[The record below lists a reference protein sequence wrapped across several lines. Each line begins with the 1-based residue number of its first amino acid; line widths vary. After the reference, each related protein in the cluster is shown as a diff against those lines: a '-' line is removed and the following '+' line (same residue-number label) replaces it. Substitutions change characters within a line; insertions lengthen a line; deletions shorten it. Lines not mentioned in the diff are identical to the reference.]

1 MKLFHSIIITTF
13 IAFSGTAFAGHCP
26 VDMKKID
33 AALEMSPKLSST
45 QLAYVQKLRSAGES
59 LHKEGKHKESVET
72 LSKAMV
78 ILGIK

>member
-13 IAFSGTAFAGHCP
+13 MVFSGTAFASHCP
-26 VDMKKID
+26 ADMQKID
-33 AALEMSPKLSST
+33 AALEMAPKLT
-45 QLAYVQKLRSAGES
+45 AAQLTEVQKLRSAGES

-72 LSKAMV
+72 LSKAMA

>member
-1 MKLFHSIIITTF
+1 MKLFHTIIIATLTV
-13 IAFSGTAFAGHCP
+13 FSGAAFADHCP

-33 AALEMSPKLSST
+33 AALEMAPKLTSA
-45 QLAYVQKLRSAGES
+45 QLTEVQKLRSAGES

-78 ILGIK
+78 ILGVK

>member
-1 MKLFHSIIITTF
+1 MKLFHTIIIATLMV
-13 IAFSGTAFAGHCP
+13 FSGAAFAGHCP

-33 AALEMSPKLSST
+33 AALEMAPKLTSA
-45 QLAYVQKLRSAGES
+45 QLTEVQKLRSAGES

-78 ILGIK
+78 ILGVK

>member
-1 MKLFHSIIITTF
+1 MKLLHSIIIATLL
-13 IAFSGTAFAGHCP
+13 AFCGAVFAYNCP

-33 AALEMSPKLSST
+33 AALETAPKLTSA
-45 QLAYVQKLRSAGES
+45 QLTEVQKLRSAGES

-78 ILGIK
+78 ILGVK

>member
-1 MKLFHSIIITTF
+1 MKLLHSIIIATLM
-13 IAFSGTAFAGHCP
+13 AFSGAAFADHCP

-33 AALEMSPKLSST
+33 AALEMAPKLTSA
-45 QLAYVQKLRSAGES
+45 QLTEVQKLRSAGES

-78 ILGIK
+78 ILGVK

>member
-1 MKLFHSIIITTF
+1 MKLFHSIIIATLMV
-13 IAFSGTAFAGHCP
+13 FSGAAFAYHCP

-33 AALEMSPKLSST
+33 AALEMAPKLTSA
-45 QLAYVQKLRSAGES
+45 QLTEVQKLRSAGEA

-78 ILGIK
+78 ILGVK

>member
-1 MKLFHSIIITTF
+1 MKLLHSIIIATLM
-13 IAFSGTAFAGHCP
+13 AFSGAAFAGRCP

-33 AALEMSPKLSST
+33 AALEMAPKLTSA
-45 QLAYVQKLRSAGES
+45 QLTEVQKLRSAGEA

-78 ILGIK
+78 ILGVK

>member
-1 MKLFHSIIITTF
+1 MKLFYSIIIATLM
-13 IAFSGTAFAGHCP
+13 AFSGTAFAYHCP

-33 AALEMSPKLSST
+33 AALEMTPKLTSA
-45 QLAYVQKLRSAGES
+45 QLTEVQKLRSAGES

-78 ILGIK
+78 ILGVK